1 MSELSI
7 QKVPAT
13 DDRSLPIF
21 AEFDELAN
29 RIRLQAYQ
37 LFAGRGA
44 TPGNDLDDWLAAER
58 DICWPAAEL
67 TERDNE
73 FELDVALA
81 GYAAGDITIT
91 ATPRE
96 LMIKAQRQTQR
107 EESQGEGSTKIRWSE
122 LGGSDVY
129 RRIELP
135 TDVDIDAITARLENG
150 MLRIIAPKARSQ
162 EAEPQHIEVAE
173 GN

>member
-21 AEFDELAN
+21 AEFEELAD

-44 TPGNDLDDWLAAER
+44 TPGNALDDWLAAER
-58 DICWPAAEL
+58 EICWPAAEL
-67 TERDNE
+67 TERDSE

-81 GYAAGDITIT
+81 GFAPEDITIT

-96 LMIKAQRQTQR
+96 LMIKARRQIQR
-107 EESQGEGSTKIRWSE
+107 EESQGEGQTRVRWSE
-122 LGGSDVY
+122 LSGSDVY
-129 RRIELP
+129 RRIDLP
-135 TDVDIDAITARLENG
+135 NDVNVDAIMARLENG
-150 MLRIIAPKARSQ
+150 LLRIIAPKAQVQ
-162 EAEPQHIEVAE
+162 EAEPQQIEVTE